1 MSTKVSLAASQRV
14 APSPVETTLKRD
26 KIVFDGDR
34 DLRAEL
40 LKSRQLSKFWKHIE
54 AEGPPPDGRLGMLK
68 TSIRLTP
75 GITPGLFK
83 AVEHCKQVLGMTAPV
98 DVFCTQSAES
108 NAFVIPPRGGRVTMG
123 ITNLA
128 LQTLTDGELVSVIG
142 HEFGHVLFDHFALR
156 PLLQFEQHEQLA
168 PIDAMRLYA
177 WMRYAELTAD
187 RVGLLCCDDYD
198 TAVSA
203 EFKMCSG
210 LSEPRVLGNIKEA
223 AAQYASITAEAMERD
238 ANDWFSTH
246 PYSPMRLRTLELFH
260 QSRTF
265 GTLRGKPGGSLSEK
279 DLEAEV
285 AAVMDMMN
293 PSFLSHKTNCRRE
306 LREFLAYGGVAVA
319 AADEQIDKSEIK
331 AIKRLVAETNLVDKI
346 EELTE
351 MDSSQRVDKIVEL
364 ARMLRVQL
372 PVVRRKKL
380 IEDLC
385 VVALAD
391 KKVMQ
396 AEANELYALANVL
409 GLEPSFVDE
418 TLSRPAAAL
427 D

>member
-1 MSTKVSLAASQRV
+1 MSTKVSAASRQHIPQ
-14 APSPVETTLKRD
+14 PSVETTLPLG

-40 LKSRQLSKFWKHIE
+40 LKSRPLAKFWKHIE
-54 AEGPPPDGRLGMLK
+54 AAGPPPDGRLALLK

-75 GITPGLFK
+75 GITPTLFK
-83 AVEHCKQVLGMTAPV
+83 AIDHCKKVLGMTAPV

-108 NAFVIPPRGGRVTMG
+108 NAFVIPPRGGRITMG

-128 LQTLTDGELVSVIG
+128 LQSLTDGELVSVVG

-156 PLLQFEQHEQLA
+156 PLLQFEDHEELA
-168 PIDAMRLYA
+168 PVDAMRLYA

-203 EFKMCSG
+203 EFKMISG
-210 LSEPRVLGNIKEA
+210 LSEPRVLGDIKEA
-223 AAQYASITAEAMERD
+223 AAQYASLTAEAMERD
-238 ANDWFSTH
+238 ASDWFSTH

-260 QSRTF
+260 KSRTF
-265 GTLRGKPGGSLSEK
+265 GTLRGRPGGSLSEK
-279 DLEAEV
+279 DLEEEV
-285 AAVMDMMN
+285 ASVIELMN
-293 PSFLSHKTNCRRE
+293 PSFLSHKTTCKRE
-306 LREFLAYGGVAVA
+306 SREFLAYGGLAVA
-319 AADEQIDKSEIK
+319 AADEQIDKSELK
-331 AIKRLVAETNLVDKI
+331 ALKRLIGEGNLVDDLAEIPAEK
-346 EELTE
+346 
-351 MDSSQRVDKIVEL
+351 RVEKIVEL
-364 ARMLRVQL
+364 ANMLRIQL
-372 PVVRRKKL
+372 PIVRRKKL

-385 VVALAD
+385 AIALAD

-396 AEANELYALANVL
+396 SEANELYAICGVL
-409 GLEPSFVDE
+409 GLEPTFVDE